1 MNIDTAIQTIVAD
14 EVKKAF
20 AEYLP
25 TLERMAKLFAVQ
37 TPKKSKAKHVRHN

>member
-1 MNIDTAIQTIVAD
+1 MNIDTAIQASVAE

-25 TLERMAKLFAVQ
+25 TLERMAKLFAVPA
-37 TPKKSKAKHVRHN
+37 PKKATAKRAKKA